1 MENNINFAT
10 ATPAQIE
17 LAGLTFTKMPNTTR
31 RTRKSLWGVKQTA
44 NKKGC
49 RKAPLAQM
57 NEDFTGNIR

>member
-1 MENNINFAT
+1 MINFAT

-17 LAGLTFTKMPNTTR
+17 AAGLTFKKMPNTTR
-31 RTRKSLWGVKQTA
+31 RARKSLWGVKQTA

-57 NEDFTGNIR
+57 NEDFTGTIR